1 MEPTQGRW
9 VCRRC
14 FASNEAD
21 AAACAQ
27 CGLQRGAEPGAGDEQ
42 PWAAATPPAPAR
54 PMWMQL
60 ALRFWWVGLIVVVAA
75 AGWYF
80 SARRDETGQITT
92 AGDVKVTDLRVGDC
106 FDEKDPGAEEI
117 EEVQA
122 KPCTEPHE
130 LETFYV
136 NTMPVG
142 DYPGNAQ
149 VEEWV
154 GGNCVPQF
162 EQYVG
167 TSVQVTTLDLAWY
180 APTVEGWNDGD
191 RTVLCAVYDPNNA
204 ELTES
209 LRNAAR

>member
-42 PWAAATPPAPAR
+42 PGAAATPPAPAR

-80 SARRDETGQITT
+80 SARRDETGQISNT
-92 AGDVKVTDLRVGDC
+92 GDLQVNELRVGDC
-106 FDEKDPGAEEI
+106 FDLKDPEAEEI
-117 EEVQA
+117 DDVEG
-122 KPCTEPHE
+122 KRCTNPHQYE
-130 LETFYV
+130 LYYV
-136 NTMPVG
+136 AEMPDG
-142 DYPGNAQ
+142 EYPSEDAITAWII
-149 VEEWV
+149 E
-154 GGNCVPQF
+154 NCVPEF
-162 EQYVG
+162 AAYVG
-167 TSVQVTTLDLAWY
+167 KDYQDSALDFLPVTPTEGAWD
-180 APTVEGWNDGD
+180 DGD
-191 RTVLCAVYDPNNA
+191 HAVQCVAFDPGNA